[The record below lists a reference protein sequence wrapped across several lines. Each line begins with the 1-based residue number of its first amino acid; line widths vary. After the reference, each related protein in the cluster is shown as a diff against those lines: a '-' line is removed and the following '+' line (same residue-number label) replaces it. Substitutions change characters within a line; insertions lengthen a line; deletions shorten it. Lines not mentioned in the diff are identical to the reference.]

1 VVAALLP
8 PLLGVLAILGS
19 LVVLAL
25 LAGVMDVSI
34 FSLNI
39 VAALGL
45 GLAIDYSLLMVS
57 RYRESLA
64 RFGASY
70 QAIEHTLTT
79 AGRTVLFSALIIA
92 GSLCS
97 LLLFP
102 QSFLYSMGLG
112 GALVSALTGLVTLL
126 LLPSLLVVLGPRINA
141 LSPPRLQRAAVA
153 EAGPADATLPSFAD
167 AAAEVG
173 LTPAQMQAVAW
184 IGSGTWYRISTFV
197 LRRPVAVALVTSSFL
212 LALGLPSLG
221 LRLTSADAR
230 VLPPEASSRRVND
243 AIQND
248 FPGRA
253 SAGTHVTIFASISAP
268 PSQRARKEVNVLA
281 ARIRALDGS
290 PSVVARSVSRR
301 KWKIDVVQRIP
312 SHSERSQQ
320 LVRSIRSLP
329 SAYPFRVG
337 GDSASVVDQKQSLAA
352 HLPGCLAIVIG
363 VTLLLLFLMT
373 GSVLLPIKTIVMNVL
388 TLSAAFGVL
397 VLIFQ
402 EGRLQDSLAYT
413 SQGAI
418 DHSQMIVLMAVAFG
432 LSTDYGVFLLS
443 RIKEEHDRGADNYEA
458 IAVGLERTGRIVTA
472 AAVLFCVAILAFAT
486 SNILLVKEFSIGTAV
501 AVAIDATV
509 VRALLVP
516 SLMAILGDLNWW
528 APQQLRKWH
537 RQCGFAVQSEPRRLF
552 GRSR

>member
-1 VVAALLP
+1 
-8 PLLGVLAILGS
+8 
-19 LVVLAL
+19 
-25 LAGVMDVSI
+25 
-34 FSLNI
+34 
-39 VAALGL
+39 
-45 GLAIDYSLLMVS
+45 VS
-57 RYRESLA
+57 RHRESLA

-70 QAIEHTLTT
+70 QAIEHTLAT
-79 AGRTVLFSALIIA
+79 AGRTVLFSALTIA

-112 GALVSALTGLVTLL
+112 GALVSALTALVTLL
-126 LLPSLLVVLGPRINA
+126 LLPSLLVVLGPRVNA
-141 LSPPRLQRAAVA
+141 LSPARLQRAAVV
-153 EAGPADATLPSFAD
+153 EARPAD
-167 AAAEVG
+167 
-173 LTPAQMQAVAW
+173 
-184 IGSGTWYRISTFV
+184 SGAWYRISMFV
-197 LRRPVAVALVTSSFL
+197 VRRPVAVALVTSSL
-212 LALGLPSLG
+212 LLVLGLPSLG

-230 VLPPEASSRRVND
+230 VLPPEASARRVND

-253 SAGTHVTIFASISAP
+253 SAGAHVTIFASISAP

-290 PSVVARSVSRR
+290 LSVAARSVSRR
-301 KWKIDVVQRIP
+301 EWKIDVVQRIP
-312 SHSERSQQ
+312 SHSERSQE
-320 LVRSIRSLP
+320 LVRSIRALD

-337 GDSASVVDQKQSLAA
+337 GDSASVVDQKRSLAV

-363 VTLLLLFLMT
+363 VTVLVLFLMT
-373 GSVLLPIKTIVMNVL
+373 GSVLLPIKTVVMNVL

-402 EGRLQDSLAYT
+402 DGRLQESLGYT

-418 DHSQMIVLMAVAFG
+418 DHSQLIVIMAVAFG

-443 RIKEEHDRGADNYEA
+443 RIKEEHDHGVDNEEA
-458 IAVGLERTGRIVTA
+458 VAVGLERTGRIVTA

-486 SNILLVKEFSIGTAV
+486 SKILLVKEFSIGAAV
-501 AVAIDATV
+501 AVAIDATI

-537 RQCGFAVQSEPRRLF
+537 GQLGHAVQSEPRRLS
-552 GRSR
+552 GRSDSRSRAKTGGKKPLQP